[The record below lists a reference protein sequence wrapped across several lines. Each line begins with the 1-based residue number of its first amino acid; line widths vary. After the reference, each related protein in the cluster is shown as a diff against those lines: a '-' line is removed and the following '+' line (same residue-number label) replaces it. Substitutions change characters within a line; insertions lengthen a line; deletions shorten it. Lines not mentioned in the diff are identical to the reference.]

1 MMGCLE
7 KALKRVIIA
16 KLLSCKQILF
26 GGCSVPKN
34 CPNYV
39 DSQSHKKSL

>member
-1 MMGCLE
+1 MILAEKSKNGYEIKVKTFFLE
-7 KALKRVIIA
+7 ITM
-16 KLLSCKQILF
+16 
-26 GGCSVPKN
+26 CSVPKN